1 SDLKDFACEVRFA
14 DTGVVDTTLDEI
26 DLGLLEAL
34 QADARLPQ
42 SALGARVG
50 LWTAAVNRRLKR
62 LIEAGIIL
70 GSTLTLAPELLGRP
84 VRVIAQLAVESE
96 QVDRLD
102 EVRDS
107 LVDRP
112 EVQQCYYVAGEWDF
126 VVILLVK
133 DMAEYTELTR
143 KLFFG
148 NDNVRRFSTQVV
160 MDAAKV
166 GLTLRL
172 RCPARGR
179 PPQAGHRSR
188 SAAISS
194 SARPSGRAC
203 SHGTAP
209 WTSRAARRCPSRGR
223 HRSGGSHRGR

>member
-1 SDLKDFACEVRFA
+1 M
-14 DTGVVDTTLDEI
+14 VDTTLDEI

-50 LWTAAVNRRLKR
+50 LSTAAVNRRLKR
-62 LIEAGIIL
+62 LTEAGIIL
-70 GSTLTLAPELLGRP
+70 GSTLTLASELLGRP

-102 EVRDS
+102 AVRDS

-126 VVILLVK
+126 VLILLVR

-143 KLFFG
+143 QLFFG
-148 NDNVRRFSTQVV
+148 NDNIRRFSTQVV

-166 GLTLRL
+166 GLTVPLQR
-172 RCPARGR
+172 AQGGR
-179 PPQAGHRSR
+179 
-188 SAAISS
+188 
-194 SARPSGRAC
+194 RAD
-203 SHGTAP
+203 P
-209 WTSRAARRCPSRGR
+209 RRE
-223 HRSGGSHRGR
+223 

>member
-1 SDLKDFACEVRFA
+1 MVRFA

-50 LWTAAVNRRLKR
+50 LSTAAVNRRLKR
-62 LIEAGIIL
+62 LTEAGIIL

-102 EVRDS
+102 AVRDS

-166 GLTLRL
+166 GLTVPLR
-172 RCPARGR
+172 
-179 PPQAGHRSR
+179 
-188 SAAISS
+188 
-194 SARPSGRAC
+194 
-203 SHGTAP
+203 
-209 WTSRAARRCPSRGR
+209 
-223 HRSGGSHRGR
+223 